1 VDGASRNQVD
11 VSRRRIEMLV
21 RTLANSPDSESR
33 RSARELLQAALD
45 LHGLALARIT
55 ASLAESDAGRAVY
68 RALGQDEYVKAVF
81 LLHGLHPDSVEERVE
96 RVIGQTLERFP
107 GAAARLVEVSAGIAR
122 LAVAPGPYP
131 AEEVH
136 RCLGDGL
143 FEEAPDL
150 DDVAFENLLGDFAG
164 APGEE
169 ARP

>member
-1 VDGASRNQVD
+1 
-11 VSRRRIEMLV
+11 MLV

-33 RSARELLQAALD
+33 RSARELLQATLD

-122 LAVAPGPYP
+122 LAVASGPYP